1 MAVNVGGNA
10 PNIDIEGITKRLDVM
25 RGQLRKVFTFTGTR
39 SIQQLKAFIILG
51 EARHG
56 IHFLPQST
64 HNYVTSRTMIL
75 LNSSDEIEQRFRLQ
89 HVNGRDH
96 LFATENLISD
106 HEIINQI
113 LLKLEYPRDYIP
125 EAIRATLEDEHNPYN
140 SITEDPP
147 EVRHWCIAGVPREI
161 ADIITNELFRLTGR
175 SNWTD
180 VEELFENAD
189 RLQQLRTRKRGLQQ
203 GHAGRSP
210 LLNLPEEGP
219 ANLVGTFATG
229 ARGTMGRRTRGPHN
243 LHIAGQE
250 AVLIARLTP
259 ILPEVRDLRIPYANR
274 ADYEATAQASLASYI
289 RLLAE
294 IEAMRR
300 RRRNRKTRKNR
311 R

>member
-1 MAVNVGGNA
+1 MEVDENT
-10 PNIDIEGITKRLDVM
+10 PNYEAITKRLDVM
-25 RGQLRKVFTFTGTR
+25 RGQLRKVFTATGTR

-51 EARHG
+51 ESRRNRG

-64 HNYVTSRTMIL
+64 HNYVTSRTMVL
-75 LNSSDEIEQRFRLQ
+75 LNSSNEIEQRFRLQ

-96 LFATENLISD
+96 LFATENVVSD
-106 HEIINQI
+106 HEIIYEI
-113 LLKLEYPRDYIP
+113 LFRLDYPLEYIP
-125 EAIRATLEDEHNPYN
+125 DSILATLEDEHSPYN

-147 EVRHWCIAGVPREI
+147 GIRHWCLAGVPREI
-161 ADIITNELFRLTGR
+161 ADIMTNEIFRLTGG

-189 RLQQLRTRKRGLQQ
+189 RLQQLREWKRGLKQ
-203 GHAGRSP
+203 GHVGRSP

-229 ARGTMGRRTRGPHN
+229 ARRNGGLRPGLHN

-250 AVLIARLTP
+250 AVLLARLTP
-259 ILPEVRDLRIPYANR
+259 ELPEIGDLRIPYRTLEEYRQAAHTAMER
-274 ADYEATAQASLASYI
+274 YED
-289 RLLAE
+289 LLEQIAFL
-294 IEAMRR
+294 RR
-300 RRRNRKTRKNR
+300 RRRNRNTRKNR